1 MRHQGSFHCG
11 EFCATLAA
19 MKDSTDEMFG
29 IRLAGRDD
37 AATILRLIREL
48 AAYEDLLDQVR
59 ASEADI
65 LRDGFGDPPRFECLL
80 AEQDGVAVGFALF
93 FHNYSTFEGRSG
105 LYLED
110 LYVNERVRSL
120 GLGRALMA
128 RLASLA
134 VARGCLRLELAVLDW
149 NPARAFYRRLG
160 FDHNKDW
167 LPYRLGGARLEALA
181 AEDED

>member
-1 MRHQGSFHCG
+1 M
-11 EFCATLAA
+11 
-19 MKDSTDEMFG
+19 TDPSDETTK
-29 IRLAGRDD
+29 IRMAGRED
-37 AATILRLIREL
+37 AATILHLIREL
-48 AAYEDLLDQVR
+48 AAYENLLDRVR
-59 ASEADI
+59 ATEADI
-65 LRDGFGDPPRFECLL
+65 LRDGFGERPRFECLL
-80 AEQDGVAVGFALF
+80 AERGGAAVGFALF
-93 FHNYSTFEGRSG
+93 FHSYSTFEGRSC

-110 LYVNERVRSL
+110 LYLGERVRGL

-134 VARGCLRLELAVLDW
+134 MARGCPRLELAVLDW

-160 FDHNKDW
+160 FDHNTDW

>member
-1 MRHQGSFHCG
+1 
-11 EFCATLAA
+11 
-19 MKDSTDEMFG
+19 MKNPLNETIS
-29 IRLAGRDD
+29 IRMAGRED

-65 LRDGFGDPPRFECLL
+65 LRDGFGDPARFECLL
-80 AEQDGVAVGFALF
+80 AEQGGVAVGFALF

-120 GLGRALMA
+120 GLGRALLA
-128 RLASLA
+128 RLAKVA
-134 VARGCLRLELAVLDW
+134 VARGCPRLELAVLDW
-149 NPARAFYRRLG
+149 NPARAFYLRLG

-167 LPYRLGGARLEALA
+167 YPYRLGGIRLEALA
-181 AEDED
+181 AEDSC